1 MSRRLIRTLKR
12 TVMAGV
18 KPHAEVSQA
27 DRARESALA
36 LLERSI
42 AFGHERLALVRLS
55 PAARTGAD
63 IPPSHWNY
71 CRETAGRSRDARKEF
86 ATVIQQF
93 PRTEAADKARSQMR
107 SLGFNTPAKGRK

>member
-71 CRETAGRSRDARKEF
+71 CRETAGRSRDARLQ
-86 ATVIQQF
+86 TLWL
-93 PRTEAADKARSQMR
+93 AAAQVANRRHGQLPPSSDRQRPS
-107 SLGFNTPAKGRK
+107 